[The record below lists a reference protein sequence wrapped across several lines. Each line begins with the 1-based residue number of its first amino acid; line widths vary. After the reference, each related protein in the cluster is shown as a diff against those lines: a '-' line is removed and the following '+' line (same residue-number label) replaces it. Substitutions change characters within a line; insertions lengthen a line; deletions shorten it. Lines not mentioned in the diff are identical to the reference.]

1 MKKILAVSISLLF
14 AMAAIAQEQ
23 RKPQTFTER
32 YGEQLGLTG
41 EQKKVIDGMENKF
54 NEEHEKFLTEYRQT
68 MSDYRDARQA
78 NDQAKIDALKPKVD
92 AQRAEMMKLRGTQ
105 EERIETTL
113 TNDQKA
119 KWSKIKEERA
129 ARMKERDQQH
139 Q

>member
-1 MKKILAVSISLLF
+1 
-14 AMAAIAQEQ
+14 
-23 RKPQTFTER
+23 ER

-78 NDQAKIDALKPKVD
+78 NDQAKIDALKPKMD
-92 AQRAEMMKLRGTQ
+92 SQRAEMTKLRGVQ
-105 EERIETTL
+105 EEKIETTL
-113 TNDQKA
+113 TSDQKA

-129 ARMKERDQQH
+129 ARMKERD
-139 Q
+139 